1 VLQYKTLFYLRAL
14 LDLTGT
20 NEKNYFICSKNPTN
34 NEQMKIILGETNRKK
49 GDAVYFSP
57 DLSMEEVF

>member
-1 VLQYKTLFYLRAL
+1 MTLLLVLRAL

-49 GDAVYFSP
+49 GVYFSP
-57 DLSMEEVF
+57 EFSMEEVF

>member
-1 VLQYKTLFYLRAL
+1 VLQYETLFYLRAL

-34 NEQMKIILGETNRKK
+34 NEQMKIILGEKNRKK
-49 GDAVYFSP
+49 GVYFSP
-57 DLSMEEVF
+57 DFSMDEVF

>member
-1 VLQYKTLFYLRAL
+1 VLQYETLFYRSAL

-34 NEQMKIILGETNRKK
+34 NEQMKIILGEKK
-49 GDAVYFSP
+49 GKKGVYFSP
-57 DLSMEEVF
+57 AFFMEEVF